1 MEQWLG
7 VQTLESQ
14 GLGLNP
20 ASTASQLCD
29 LGPRSRQSLCTS
41 VSQSVKED
49 NSTCLTGLLLIGLNQ
64 LVFVKCFGTELGR

>member
-1 MEQWLG
+1 MQVWERGCL
-7 VQTLESQ
+7 LS
-14 GLGLNP
+14 NP

-29 LGPRSRQSLCTS
+29 LGPRSKQSLCTS